1 MSGDVKIGRA
11 MAKEICGLPLNG
23 LNVEMKA
30 ELIQALIPIGLW
42 HVRAMLEHLGCYM
55 LTAAEGEEADMVF
68 REHADEITC
77 AILDLTMPKVD
88 GWLHSASLPGFDRMS
103 G

>member
-1 MSGDVKIGRA
+1 MNFNAPQLPPGQRPSGPAAAAGFFTVF
-11 MAKEICGLPLNG
+11 
-23 LNVEMKA
+23 
-30 ELIQALIPIGLW
+30 GLW
-42 HVRAMLEHLGCYM
+42 HVKAMLEHLGCYM
-55 LTAAEGEEADMVF
+55 LTAADGEEADMVF